1 MTDITNTLIAKP
13 RSDAIDVTITT
24 LEGTYNITNFHILCF
39 THNPCFSV
47 GIYVIYVW

>member
-24 LEGTYNITNFHILCF
+24 LEGTF
-39 THNPCFSV
+39 TLQIFTF
-47 GIYVIYVW
+47 